1 MDVADWLLW
10 NWPLIDWTETAA
22 YLGAALLTAEL
33 PLLSLWNLDLYRS
46 VKLDDSLGGGREDF
60 DVEVGRLGNGGGG
73 DIN

>member
-22 YLGAALLTAEL
+22 YLGAALLIAEL

-46 VKLDDSLGGGREDF
+46 VKLDDSFGGREDTN
-60 DVEVGRLGNGGGG
+60 VEVGRLGTGGGG